1 MKPKRNGATYETRD
15 AHFRPL
21 MVTGFGL
28 LGLMILILIVAWAA
42 YKVFQDTSAQPG
54 GFPETFAVPETTPP
68 QPALQPNPRA
78 DLLKLRA
85 REDSLLSGYFWIDSS
100 KGITAVPIDTAIQRA
115 LRQGFPV
122 RPKERRR

>member
-1 MKPKRNGATYETRD
+1 MKPKQNAATYESRD

-28 LGLMILILIVAWAA
+28 LGLMILILIMAWGA
-42 YKVFQDTSAQPG
+42 YKLFQDTSVQPG
-54 GFPETFAVPETTPP
+54 AFPETFATPETTPP

-78 DLLKLRA
+78 EMLKLRA
-85 REDSLLSGYFWIDSS
+85 REDSLLTGYSWSDSAA
-100 KGITAVPIDTAIQRA
+100 GMAAVPIDTAIQRA

-122 RPKERRR
+122 RPAERRP